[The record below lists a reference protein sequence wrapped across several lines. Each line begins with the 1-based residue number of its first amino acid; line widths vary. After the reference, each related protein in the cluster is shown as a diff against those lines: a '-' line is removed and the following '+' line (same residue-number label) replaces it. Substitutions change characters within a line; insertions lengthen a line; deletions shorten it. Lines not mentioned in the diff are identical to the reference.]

1 MKQLWVLM
9 SVLLLSAC
17 AGDAGN
23 CVRLSGGARYCLVD
37 GPGPQFET
45 EQAATVTYSGNTMH
59 MLTRIRSGKD
69 GLHFAGVTPLGQTLI
84 QVSWENSVLHAQL
97 PPGAPNRLDGALFV
111 ALLQL
116 AVWPAERVR
125 EGLSDQLTL
134 IEQNGRRIVND
145 GDRTL
150 LTISWEGTTL
160 PYDRLRFEA
169 PAARLVID
177 AHVLNEA
184 DAP

>member
-1 MKQLWVLM
+1 MKQLLVLM
-9 SVLLLSAC
+9 SALLLAAC

-23 CVRLSGGARYCLVD
+23 CVRLSGGANYCLID
-37 GPGPQFET
+37 GPAPEFET
-45 EQAATVTYSGNTMH
+45 EQATTITYSGNTMH
-59 MLTRIRSGKD
+59 MITRIQSGKD
-69 GLHFAGVTPLGQTLI
+69 GLHFAGVTPLGQTLL
-84 QVSWENSVLHAQL
+84 QVSWKNNVLHAQL
-97 PPGAPNRLDGALFV
+97 PPGTADRLDGALFI

-116 AVWPAERVR
+116 AVWPAEHVR
-125 EGLSDQLTL
+125 EGLSDRLTL
-134 IEQNGRRIVND
+134 IEQSGRRIVSD

-169 PAARLVID
+169 SAAHLLID
-177 AHVLNEA
+177 ARVLDEA

>member
-1 MKQLWVLM
+1 MKQLLVLM
-9 SVLLLSAC
+9 SALLLAAC
-17 AGDAGN
+17 ASDTGN
-23 CVRLSGGARYCLVD
+23 CLRLSVGAKYCLVD
-37 GPGPQFET
+37 GPAPEFET
-45 EQAATVTYSGNTMH
+45 EQAATITYSGNTMH
-59 MLTRIRSGKD
+59 MLTRIRSDKD
-69 GLHFAGVTPLGQTLI
+69 GLHFAGVTPLGQTLL
-84 QVSWENSVLHAQL
+84 QVSWKNDVLHAQL
-97 PPGAPNRLDGALFV
+97 PPGAADRLDGALFV

-125 EGLSDQLTL
+125 DGLSDRLTL
-134 IEQNGRRIVND
+134 IEQSGRRIISD

-169 PAARLVID
+169 PAAHLLID
-177 AHVLNEA
+177 AHVLSEA